1 MGQAHGPGMTSSSA
15 RGKCLLNLI
24 PLPRE
29 TDFSFGVNK
38 PYLTSWPLLLHSTLY
53 VTGSMS
59 AYLAEHLPHLQSL
72 HAQLALDTTAL
83 QGDQERIETAI
94 KAAVE
99 TLLRER
105 ELQVD
110 EYKDVIAGQKRRL
123 ACLARAVGDKG
134 RNVIQESRR
143 ESVENEVSTNGEGN
157 GRGKKLTGQSLPKQL
172 ERLVKQS
179 EELEKVCHQ
188 LRTPQRRKKL
198 TRKVYDERLKH
209 IESKPFPR

>member
-1 MGQAHGPGMTSSSA
+1 
-15 RGKCLLNLI
+15 
-24 PLPRE
+24 
-29 TDFSFGVNK
+29 
-38 PYLTSWPLLLHSTLY
+38 
-53 VTGSMS
+53 MS

-105 ELQVD
+105 EQQVD

-143 ESVENEVSTNGEGN
+143 ESVENEVGLTRGGN
-157 GRGKKLTGQSLPKQL
+157 GTGKKLMSQSLPKQL

-179 EELEKVCHQ
+179 EELEKVSRQ
-188 LRTPQRRKKL
+188 L
-198 TRKVYDERLKH
+198 
-209 IESKPFPR
+209 